1 VEVLTSEKPFEVDGL
16 LFFHQQTHYT
26 PGTTPLVTWLT
37 PQLVPEILGISV
49 SEPFLLSKY
58 PEVTLPMETVT
69 TEAAKPKKKGKRSSK
84 KRQTGM
90 ETDSVENENSDMDTH
105 ITISSSYK

>member
-1 VEVLTSEKPFEVDGL
+1 
-16 LFFHQQTHYT
+16 
-26 PGTTPLVTWLT
+26 
-37 PQLVPEILGISV
+37 
-49 SEPFLLSKY
+49 
-58 PEVTLPMETVT
+58 METVT